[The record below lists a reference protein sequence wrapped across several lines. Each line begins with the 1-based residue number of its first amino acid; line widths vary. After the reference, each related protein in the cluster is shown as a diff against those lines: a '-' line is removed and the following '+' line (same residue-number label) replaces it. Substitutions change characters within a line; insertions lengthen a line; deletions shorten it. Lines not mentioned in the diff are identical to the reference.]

1 MKIGAAF
8 YRNKS
13 RNHFMGIFLTPR
25 PFRDGFCILVL
36 AAIGKISFIR
46 DSVLRLSWT
55 ENPLVS
61 SYSPCDLYLNTNQ
74 LPVHVLPP
82 ASPFPFSPLNPPIY
96 SLSQASNVRVNLKR
110 KLSRFQRI
118 TFTFS
123 QSRSKLDMG
132 EMHQREKEI
141 DRCACAFEQV
151 LRGKN
156 SARLL
161 TTTVIIFNQFILR
174 AFLHFCV
181 YLFASLS
188 RTRKRKW
195 RRGREGGGFILVRGY
210 VAPSRTMDSPILMAA
225 SIWEKPSKA
234 QNTGFLRGLVQ
245 RYSHF
250 PRVGANS
257 P

>member
-174 AFLHFCV
+174 AFLHVLCI
-181 YLFASLS
+181 SL
-188 RTRKRKW
+188 RKSFDEKKEMEE
-195 RRGREGGGFILVRGY
+195 GKGGGGGVILVGGY

>member
-156 SARLL
+156 SDRLL
-161 TTTVIIFNQFILR
+161 TTTVMTFNQFILR
-174 AFLHFCV
+174 AFLHVCIC
-181 YLFASLS
+181 LFASLS
-188 RTRKRKW
+188 TRKRKW
-195 RRGREGGGFILVRGY
+195 RRGREGGGFILVRR
-210 VAPSRTMDSPILMAA
+210 AFPIH
-225 SIWEKPSKA
+225 
-234 QNTGFLRGLVQ
+234 G
-245 RYSHF
+245 
-250 PRVGANS
+250 
-257 P
+257 

>member
-36 AAIGKISFIR
+36 AAIGKIGFIR

-151 LRGKN
+151 DTSRLPEPWIAPSSWQLPSGKN
-156 SARLL
+156 LPRHKIPA
-161 TTTVIIFNQFILR
+161 FYEDWYNGILI
-174 AFLHFCV
+174 
-181 YLFASLS
+181 S
-188 RTRKRKW
+188 R
-195 RRGREGGGFILVRGY
+195 E
-210 VAPSRTMDSPILMAA
+210 
-225 SIWEKPSKA
+225 
-234 QNTGFLRGLVQ
+234 
-245 RYSHF
+245 
-250 PRVGANS
+250 
-257 P
+257 